1 MKKYRIHVEDGTRF
15 YPQVRKWFLCFPYW
29 EDFGNPVAKWF
40 GTEEQAINFINQD
53 IKQELNRHQYLYD
66 VGYGCTAVKNDREV
80 TPGSVW
86 RHFKGTTA
94 TVIDVVKHSETG
106 EDLVIY
112 RCTGNK
118 KAKTNHKDGKYAR
131 PLNMFLSTVDEKQ
144 YPNAKQKYRF
154 EKVLK

>member
-15 YPQVRKWFLCFPYW
+15 FPQFRKWFLCFPYW
-29 EDFGNPVAKWF
+29 EDFCNPVAKWF
-40 GTEEQAINFINQD
+40 GTEEQAIDFINQK
-53 IKQELNRHQYLYD
+53 IKQELTRHQYLYD

-106 EDLVIY
+106 ENLVIY
-112 RCTGNK
+112 R
-118 KAKTNHKDGKYAR
+118 
-131 PLNMFLSTVDEKQ
+131 
-144 YPNAKQKYRF
+144 
-154 EKVLK
+154 